1 MNWLTRTNWSQGSQ
15 EISWE
20 MKHKPG
26 KTLHPAGQRHRAP
39 GKRKDSSLGHHSA
52 ICPWRLKGLPG
63 RDHRSPEAQS
73 SCGASLQNGRRKG
86 ALRESVSFTK
96 KEKKQT
102 KWPVTSTFLSLSSEK
117 PQRGKGLKSQKY
129 KYCYNVHV
137 LVLLWHL
144 TKRWQLVYLICN
156 LYLIFLH

>member
-1 MNWLTRTNWSQGSQ
+1 MNWLTRTKWSQGSQ

-20 MKHKPG
+20 MKHKSG
-26 KTLHPAGQRHRAP
+26 KTLHPAGQWHRAP
-39 GKRKDSSLGHHSA
+39 EKDSSLGHHSA